1 MFYPIITKTRDTWFS
16 AKDCPIKELIAYMH
30 NKNTLRDAQI
40 EAIKTYL
47 YLKIECQN
55 KPLWQLFYEGHF
67 NTLSLFELYQK
78 LNANAY
84 D

>member
-40 EAIKTYL
+40 DGSFSMRVILT
-47 YLKIECQN
+47 
-55 KPLWQLFYEGHF
+55 P
-67 NTLSLFELYQK
+67 
-78 LNANAY
+78 
-84 D
+84 